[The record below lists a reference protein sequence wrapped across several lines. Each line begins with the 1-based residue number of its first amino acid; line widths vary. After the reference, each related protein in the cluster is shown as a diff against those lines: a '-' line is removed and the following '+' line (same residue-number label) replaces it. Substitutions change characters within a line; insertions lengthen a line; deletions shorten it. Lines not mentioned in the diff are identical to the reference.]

1 MKHLKKLST
10 SFMLFAALLG
20 LAQGFVTAPP
30 ATPAPTPTPA
40 PTKVENPGDFNFN
53 FYATTNAVGFLLLP
67 ALALAAQIAHKGLK
81 SGLETKNPE
90 PLPLK
95 ELLKF
100 SGKNMWSALKT
111 SKNWKQPFADFAAIF
126 TRPERSTEI
135 QTRKEAT
142 KALTAHVLA
151 QLKAF
156 VAKNPGINASL
167 VAAVINFAYS
177 LKQKS
182 NHTQAAQKFAAYTKA
197 LAAHTASEKLRI
209 AAEAEATL
217 KAKQE
222 AERNRIAAEEEAE
235 RNRKAT
241 LESLKKTFYEIKGKN
256 RLKSLITK
264 QQEKVAKHK
273 ARNERFEAARRTKKQ
288 LARAT
293 FDKKAIQLHDLLERP
308 RRSQAKTI
316 RDGSEQAF
324 LEAQQEIERQREAA
338 AREEADRLRVA
349 AETETRTR
357 DAARAAQ
364 QESEREREAAR
375 AAKVLAGKQRA
386 TQAHAAQEQARAR
399 EEAAKA
405 QNRAEQNKTVWYA
418 EKGNPVK
425 GNIRPGDAEKGTIQR
440 FTKKPNSA
448 GKWVTLDPKTQDYD
462 LLHKLCYPE
471 KPGLW
476 AQGLDWLSS
485 WRR

>member
-20 LAQGFVTAPP
+20 LAQGFATAPP
-30 ATPAPTPTPA
+30 ATPA

-126 TRPERSTEI
+126 TRPERSKEI

-182 NHTQAAQKFAAYTKA
+182 NHTQAAQEFAAYTKA
-197 LAAHTASEKLRI
+197 LAAHTESEKLRI
-209 AAEAEATL
+209 AAEAEAKRQHDATTL
-217 KAKQE
+217 K
-222 AERNRIAAEEEAE
+222 
-235 RNRKAT
+235 
-241 LESLKKTFYEIKGKN
+241 SLKKTFYEIKRKN
-256 RLKSLITK
+256 HLKSLIK
-264 QQEKVAKHK
+264 QKKETVRLAAEAAAAEKAKDAERKRLADAESEKLRVLNAARERTAASEAKKAATLAAKHAEQAASAKK
-273 ARNERFEAARRTKKQ
+273 AAEETERQRV
-288 LARAT
+288 LARAREWAAP
-293 FDKKAIQLHDLLERP
+293 KIA
-308 RRSQAKTI
+308 AK
-316 RDGSEQAF
+316 
-324 LEAQQEIERQREAA
+324 QEKL
-338 AREEADRLRVA
+338 RLA
-349 AETETRTR
+349 AETEARTR

-364 QESEREREAAR
+364 QEIERHREAAAR
-375 AAKVLAGKQRA
+375 ALAEQQRTEA
-386 TQAHAAQEQARAR
+386 LAAQQEARERKDREATARAN
-399 EEAAKA
+399 KH
-405 QNRAEQNKTVWYA
+405 AEQNRTVWTEGTA
-418 EKGNPVK
+418 EQ
-425 GNIRPGDAEKGTIQR
+425 GNIRPGKNVKGLPKTIER
-440 FTKKPNSA
+440 CALVGGKGKKSLT
-448 GKWVTLDPKTQDYD
+448 WVTLDQSTEDYEA
-462 LLHKLCYPE
+462 LHKLCYPE

-476 AQGLDWLSS
+476 AQGLGWLSS